1 LIPETQTQPA
11 LDLNALFNGFRPLFR
26 ALKPQEVNQLAGQI
40 IQVLQGEAG
49 TIHGLLAHVASLTNS
64 LADRDVVIG
73 RVIDNLNE
81 VLGALAER
89 DKEVTELVQNLRTLV
104 SGLARDRGAIGQSLV
119 SVNDLTGTMSQLLGD
134 VRPALKGD
142 IAEIGRVSKIIA
154 DDGKK
159 FDGVFQRMPGKLTAL
174 SRSTSYGSWVNF
186 YLCSFDARV
195 GLPGGTEFTTPRIEN
210 EDARCQP

>member
-1 LIPETQTQPA
+1 
-11 LDLNALFNGFRPLFR
+11 
-26 ALKPQEVNQLAGQI
+26 
-40 IQVLQGEAG
+40 
-49 TIHGLLAHVASLTNS
+49 
-64 LADRDVVIG
+64 
-73 RVIDNLNE
+73 
-81 VLGALAER
+81 
-89 DKEVTELVQNLRTLV
+89 
-104 SGLARDRGAIGQSLV
+104 
-119 SVNDLTGTMSQLLGD
+119 MSRLLGD

-142 IAEIGRVSKIIA
+142 IAEIGRVSKLIA